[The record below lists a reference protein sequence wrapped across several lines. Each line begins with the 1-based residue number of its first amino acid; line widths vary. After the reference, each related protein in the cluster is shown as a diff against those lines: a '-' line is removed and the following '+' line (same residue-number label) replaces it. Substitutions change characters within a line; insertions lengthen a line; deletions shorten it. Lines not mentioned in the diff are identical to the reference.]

1 MDQELRELYQ
11 QVILDHNKSPRNFR
25 KMENATQHAE
35 GYNPLCG
42 DHIDIYLL
50 IEDGVVKDVSF
61 KGEGCAISKAS
72 ASLMT
77 SILKGKTKEEAEKL
91 FEKFHDLVT
100 GKLGDNPNTDELGK
114 LAVFAGVQEFP
125 VRVKC
130 ASLAWHTMMN
140 ALQNKSEKVT
150 TE

>member
-1 MDQELRELYQ
+1 MDNELKELYQ

-25 KMENATQHAE
+25 LMENATQHAE

-42 DHIDIYLL
+42 DHIDVYLL
-50 IEDGVVKDVSF
+50 IEDGIIKDVSF

-77 SILKGKTKEEAEKL
+77 SILKGKTKDEAEKL

-100 GKLGDNPNTDELGK
+100 GKLGDSPSIEELGK
-114 LAVFAGVQEFP
+114 LAVFEGVQEFP

-130 ASLAWHTMMN
+130 ASLAWHTMIN
-140 ALQNKSEKVT
+140 AIKGEQEKVT

>member
-1 MDQELRELYQ
+1 MDAELKELYQ

-25 KMENATQHAE
+25 KIENATRHAE

-42 DHIDIYLL
+42 DRIDIFL
-50 IEDGVVKDVSF
+50 IVENNIIKDISF

-77 SILKGKTKEEAEKL
+77 STLKGMKISEAEKL
-91 FEKFHDLVT
+91 FDKFHELVT
-100 GKLGDNPNTDELGK
+100 GKQEENQDNSDLGK
-114 LAVFAGVQEFP
+114 LVVFSGVQEFP

-140 ALQNKSEKVT
+140 ALNGKNEKVS

>member
-1 MDQELRELYQ
+1 MA
-11 QVILDHNKSPRNFR
+11 
-25 KMENATQHAE
+25 NATQHAE

-42 DHIDIYLL
+42 DRLDVYLIIKNGIVEDI
-50 IEDGVVKDVSF
+50 SF

-77 SILKGKTKEEAEKL
+77 SLLKGKTKEEAENL
-91 FEKFHDLVT
+91 FTKFHDLVT
-100 GKLGDNPNTDELGK
+100 GKLGDNPDIDELGK

-140 ALQNKSEKVT
+140 ALQSKSEKVT

>member
-1 MDQELRELYQ
+1 MNQELKELYQ

-25 KMENATQHAE
+25 VIENANLHAE

-42 DHIDIYLL
+42 DHVDIYLL
-50 IEDGVVKDVSF
+50 IEDGIIKDVSF

-100 GKLGDNPNTDELGK
+100 GKLGENATIDDLGK
-114 LAVFAGVQEFP
+114 LAVFTGVQEFP

-130 ASLAWHTMMN
+130 ASLAWHTMIN
-140 ALQNKSEKVT
+140 AIKGEQEKVT

>member
-1 MDQELRELYQ
+1 MDQELKELYQ

-25 KMENATQHAE
+25 KIENATQHAE

-42 DHIDIYLL
+42 DRIDIYLS
-50 IEDGVVKDVSF
+50 IEDDIIKDISF

-77 SILKGKTKEEAEKL
+77 STLKGMKISEAEKL
-91 FEKFHDLVT
+91 FDKFRELVT
-100 GKLGDNPNTDELGK
+100 GKQDENQDNSELGK
-114 LAVFAGVQEFP
+114 LVVFSGVQEFP

-130 ASLAWHTMMN
+130 ASLAWHTMMS
-140 ALQNKSEKVT
+140 ALHSKSEKVT